1 MLGKVMKINK
11 AFKYRIYPE
20 DSQVAL
26 LKQCGGNTR
35 FLWNYLWNI
44 QQDYYADYKSYLSAY
59 DLTYLLPILK
69 KAEGFQFLQNSFSQS
84 LCQVSTNLRRSI
96 SRAFDDDKKTE
107 RKKAIA
113 KAMTETNEELKQ
125 RKLARAYNSGF
136 PKFKKKSALSDSF
149 CISTTF
155 KIKRSRIYIPKVG
168 WIRYIKHRQ
177 FEGIPKNLTITQDGN
192 QWYCSICCELDIPE
206 QEINT
211 NLDNMIG
218 IDLGLKEFAVFSD
231 GTVVHNPKIYRKAE
245 NKLKREQ
252 KRLSRREKGSNRRLR
267 QQNKLKKIH
276 RRIKNKRKDFLH
288 KLTHYMITNYDGF
301 ILEDLSSKNMMKNHK
316 LAKSIQDASW
326 SEFSRILEYKCHW
339 RFKYFEKINR
349 FAPSSQICSCCGNR
363 QDMPLSERTYNC
375 SNCGNI
381 IDRDLNASLNI
392 KNFSK
397 IYTDGTSGIYGQ
409 GESALALSVNC
420 QKEQLLS

>member
-1 MLGKVMKINK
+1 MKANK

-44 QQDYYADYKSYLSAY
+44 QQDYYADNKSYLSAF
-59 DLTYLLPILK
+59 DLNYFLPVLK

-84 LCQVSTNLRRSI
+84 LCQVSDNLRKSI
-96 SRAFDDDKKTE
+96 GRAYDDDKKTE

-113 KAMTETNEELKQ
+113 KAMAETNEEIKQ
-125 RKLARAYNSGF
+125 RKLARAYNLGF

-149 CISTTF
+149 CISTRF
-155 KIKRSRIYIPKVG
+155 KIRRSRIYIPQIG

-177 FEGIPKNLTITQDGN
+177 FEGKPKNITITQDGN

-206 QEINT
+206 QEIKI
-211 NLDNMIG
+211 DNIIG

-231 GTVVHNPKIYRKAE
+231 GETIANPKIYR
-245 NKLKREQ
+245 NKESKVQREQ
-252 KRLSRREKGSNRRLR
+252 RRLSRKEKGSNRRLR

-288 KLTHYMITNYDGF
+288 KLTHHMITKYDGF

-316 LAKSIQDASW
+316 LAKSIADVSW
-326 SEFSRILEYKCHW
+326 SEFSRILEYKCLWH
-339 RFKYFEKINR
+339 FKYFEKIDR
-349 FAPSSQICSCCGNR
+349 FAPSSQICSVCGNR
-363 QDMPLSERTYNC
+363 QDMPLSERIYNC

-397 IYTDGTSGIYGQ
+397 IYTDGTSEIYGQ
-409 GESALALSVNC
+409 GDTSLEVSMNC
-420 QKEQLLS
+420 QK